1 MSKYGELMQA
11 AQNANANNSARTV
24 AYAPQKTDAAPAS
37 TSTFEEL
44 YKAAQVANG
53 ATRISPTPKFLYV
66 NNRKLTPYAQRQQKA
81 ELGKTKLASLNEQL
95 KAAQERYG
103 NVRRSYGT
111 ESYNAQE
118 ETELKAQID
127 SYKDQI
133 KAAEDE
139 LGQIEG
145 WLTAYDNQIEGGK
158 AWEDAQ
164 RRGLDSFAWY
174 DEAKGEYDKAQ
185 SALDALYK
193 QKGAMD
199 SLLEDKAFFT
209 SEYQQ
214 AVAAGDREKAAAMQ
228 TALTEVENQIET
240 DPTNPFVSAGFD
252 EQIEAAIRA
261 RDEAEK
267 LYGYAQQYR
276 YASTPTGTG
285 SIALGKAMARQLD
298 EQRAREYE
306 RQYGKVLDETSRG
319 AQVGGGAGGFDKEY
333 TILKYD
339 TSFMQ
344 PKDNWTEDELNTYY
358 GLLSMSYGT
367 GDTSSADEYAR
378 VLNDRKQAAANQEKA
393 LEIGENATSSF
404 WSGAGHTVAAAGAG
418 LLQGIE
424 YLGDMRELSARGVIT
439 EKAFGLADYNAAVT
453 GSISQHLNDTYGTLG
468 DEAGILAGKGW
479 GDAYNVAVSVGQSW
493 AAMAITGG
501 SSALVSTMFFGQA
514 AKSTLDAQLAKGVD
528 PYKAVTVATLS
539 GVAEVLGEALPLENI
554 RLLQSGVTKG
564 YINDI
569 LRSAAI
575 EGGEEVFT
583 SFANFM
589 VDRIAN
595 GSDSAYYIALEGYVS
610 QGMSYEEAQK
620 AATKDFLKGLT
631 EDFIAGGISGAV
643 GGGVLGPAAR
653 GVHNATTD
661 FAGDAQGLI
670 DVAASYEGTKAA
682 SLAGKYEAGLDAK
695 RDKADEILDRKIEY
709 FEKLAQ
715 TGSAKDRESA
725 AKRVEELKAEAAQR
739 AQDREQGKRDSTL
752 SIRQANRLTK
762 AISEAQNQRNSES
775 IKASIAQE
783 LESRG
788 VENFQELAEII
799 HKSGRGKGLSD
810 SEIKTLQSYRPAWQ
824 MREAVMAVYPKGRL
838 DESLVKNGPA
848 WMQKAELLSGEDIAG
863 HAAYDSPT
871 MDIAKGAAQAAA
883 EAEVAEGAGVEAYA
897 KALGEFSSGAVRLY
911 DGSTDPREYITN
923 MDVAINAVAANVGS
937 REAFDKSESA
947 QALTEE
953 QRDFAW
959 EAGQKL
965 RGDTLSVSQRS
976 APSVRGEGKGKAG
989 KQQGKKKGSGKKR
1002 GGKVSSEGVTVD
1014 GVRYKSTTLDRVKP
1028 EDLRVVRAL
1037 AETFDVN
1044 VVFYESEADI
1054 KGKYQGANG
1063 FYHKGTI
1070 YLDVHA
1076 GARDN
1081 TQKDAV
1087 LLTAAHELTHFI
1099 AENAEAEFKTLK
1111 EFVVEYLLEHGQ
1123 DFENMVQQKMK
1134 AYEGRNKL
1142 DYEGAVEEVV
1152 ADACEMVLKDSK
1164 AVELIRKEK
1173 PSLFKTIAEWL
1184 KQFAED
1190 IRKAFEGVEARNREA
1205 KAMNDALEELTKLW
1219 DTAAVAAAKNEGNKK
1234 TPGKGEGVKYSK
1246 KPENSTIKNQIAA
1259 SSERLNA
1266 IAPVATVNASNLP
1279 KGGKNVRAWAVNLLK
1294 ATGYKVDRQNFGTI
1308 EFSPKHIA
1316 EGIKYLS
1323 EDAELAAFSALPKVL
1338 KRGIIIDSHEKHKGN
1353 LRDSVTIAAPIVI
1366 NGVRGNMAVAIT
1378 VTTKNHYH
1386 VHRVVMPDGSK
1397 FTFDVN
1403 KKEAEPTM
1411 YSAAKAGEET
1421 KSSTYNENVPQ
1432 AGRKVKYS
1440 QRDSEGNE
1448 LSKEQQEYF
1457 KDSKA
1462 RDAEGRLQVVY
1473 HGARDT
1479 GRTVFTRNV
1488 TYFTDDESMADSYSP
1503 NGGRYKG
1510 YVNITKP
1517 FVVDAEGG
1525 NWSRVPVDGELLGIL
1540 RESGGSVFEED
1551 GEWRSTPADIAAS
1564 IEELV
1569 DEGEADY
1576 DGVIILNVDDTG
1588 SYYKGKDTHIA
1599 NDYIIFNSNQFKNV
1613 DNLKPSSSPDIRY
1626 SQRDSREGLTKEE
1639 ARAQAQA
1646 YTVLKAEN
1654 AYYRERWEWW
1664 KNQTRKT
1671 KVATVRKADT
1681 DRYARYLVN
1690 LHDAKEADL
1699 DWVKERLKALGD
1711 YFVQQDKD
1719 SLDYDEMWDMAWEVA
1734 TEIAENAEAYEDV
1747 AESFGVDAEDVKDS
1761 IRRAEIYMSPSDIKA
1776 LPEGFRRR
1784 YRGKIHI
1791 SSDAERGVD
1800 SYYKELNA
1808 SYGET
1813 LFPSDIINP
1822 EDQMIMIG
1830 EAWDKVTAEPKVYNP
1845 NKYHMNEAINNIALD
1860 ILNMFYGETGSYEGE
1875 IRTTPPTF
1883 ADKAEAKLEQVKAE
1897 DREKLAKLRDEKNAK
1912 LDKQHKEEVQIRKEM
1927 RAKEKAVKWDKYYS
1941 EVANR
1946 QDAITKLRADKN
1958 ARMEEIRREEAE
1970 KRREAV
1976 ARERAAKWDK
1986 YEQVKAYYQKQIAD
2000 SQTRR
2005 KENAAA
2011 KKYRDRVFERV
2022 DTLSRWLQVN
2032 SDKEHIPEGLKTPVI
2047 EFLNSLDLSSKQQ
2060 LKGKGQTKRDVKYT
2074 EALGK
2079 LKDILANQ
2087 QRYINS
2093 GEGDGLDVYL
2103 DLPSGFDAEIAQHID
2118 SVRGILKGTDI
2129 DLSSP
2134 VVYMTADQLKD
2145 LDFILGTLT
2154 HSIRQINRFITD
2166 SRYASVE
2173 EGARETRE
2181 YLKSLGERKGG
2192 IKPFEAIDKY
2202 VEWGNALPYYAF
2214 KRFGHAGMERFMAIA
2229 QGWGKMAV
2237 NMERLK
2243 NYSESVYKGEEARKW
2258 ENTVHSIELSS
2269 GRTVQMSEAQM
2280 MGVWCMARREQGLK
2294 HLLGGGMRL
2303 ADIEIE
2309 GGSKI
2314 SQTTAAQLT
2323 QDDLAKIGG
2332 MLSDRQIVV
2341 ATKLQQFMNTVCSDW
2356 GNEVSMAR
2364 HGYRAFKEQ
2373 FYYPITTDPNNH
2385 PAVDPQ
2391 VREND
2396 IFRLLNLSFTK
2407 ALTPNANNSVV
2418 IFSVFDV
2425 FAGHATDMA
2434 KFNALALP
2442 ILDLIKWYN
2451 HKDKTYTDV
2460 PDSMGN
2466 TYTQIIA
2473 ESVQQSVET
2482 AYGKNAQMYVVNF
2495 LKDLNGKREGGRGE
2509 GALRGII
2516 ANYKRAAVAANLRVA
2531 AQQPTSIIRAAYAIA
2546 PGYIARGAA
2555 MSGGIEEAL
2564 KYSGLAKWKDMG
2576 FFDTNIARGMRE
2588 QIKHTESTMDKLVE
2602 KSMELAKLG
2611 DRAVWGALWNAAK
2624 LEVRETQKLKGEE
2637 LMEATA
2643 RRFEEIILATQV
2655 MDSTISR
2662 SELMRNQSIA
2672 LAEITSFMSEP
2683 TVSANILM
2691 DASDNI
2697 NRLRRTTGS
2706 ASTAA
2711 RMGSGKA
2718 VKAVTVF
2725 ALNAA
2730 TTAAVAAIV
2739 DALRDDDEYQE
2750 FSEKWTEHVFEN
2762 FKQNINPAGIVPL
2775 IGDIVQIF
2783 TEGETPDSLI
2793 FAPFTQAKKA
2803 VDSAAELWKLM
2814 LDPNA
2819 ETDSSYTN
2827 WGRAYN
2833 IAQGIS
2839 SMSGVPVAAGFR
2851 ELKALWNISG
2861 GLITGKK
2868 LKFYDSGVKNSIK
2881 YGVKDGYIDE
2891 EEAVTLLVEN
2901 GEASDEDAAYWMVQ
2915 EWLHADD
2922 REEWTR
2928 YGELY
2933 AAMVNDDMQAFE
2945 EALDALAEHGIA
2957 GGTARSAVE
2966 SEVKRLYQGA
2976 DGQGQLMDKETSI
2989 KTLQKYGGMGELEA
3003 RRTVE
3008 QWTLLITR
3016 GFAYEDI
3023 GEQFVRGNI
3032 TERDAATLYK
3042 EYGMMTERDAKE
3054 KVQQLKLEKD
3064 HGIRYSYLGDAYI
3077 YGEITE
3083 QQAIDWQM
3091 KYGGLSREEAEAKI
3105 TSWDM
3110 KREYGVETGSTTNG
3124 IKAYLVNG
3132 IISEETAY
3140 DWLIADGNS
3149 PEKAEDYVYQYLFT
3163 KETGYSFGD
3172 IGEAYADG
3180 VITFSEMVEWYK
3192 NGSIYT
3198 HGSEEVAEEYAEVER
3213 WKATIPGAEA
3223 MNRDGLEKFEKYGK
3237 YMTRAGLDEADFAA
3251 AWAIYSE
3258 AEAQYDSQGNK
3269 VKEKAEVFFDDL
3281 YELVMM
3287 GAYSREE
3294 ANAIAR
3300 TMYTSKYINRYKKW

>member
-1 MSKYGELMQA
+1 MSSYNQAKQNAYNEIMQKTSAQLPAVATSVQNTVSKNAYAQAKQSAYNEILNKMYTKGTAAPVDEKTTYGSYLRDYASKYG
-11 AQNANANNSARTV
+11 
-24 AYAPQKTDAAPAS
+24 
-37 TSTFEEL
+37 
-44 YKAAQVANG
+44 
-53 ATRISPTPKFLYV
+53 PKKI
-66 NNRKLTPYAQRQQKA
+66 ND
-81 ELGKTKLASLNEQL
+81 LNEQL

-127 SYKDQI
+127 SYEDQI

-139 LGQIEG
+139 LGQIES

-174 DEAKGEYDKAQ
+174 DETKGEYDKAQ

-199 SLLEDKAFFT
+199 SLLEGKAFFT

-214 AVAAGDREKAAAMQ
+214 AVAAGDREKAVAMQ
-228 TALTEVENQIET
+228 KALTEVENQIEA
-240 DPTNPFVSAGFD
+240 DPTNPYVSAGFD

-298 EQRAREYE
+298 EQRTRELGEARAVAPYIDPLSAEYE
-306 RQYGKVLDETSRG
+306 DYDGVLE
-319 AQVGGGAGGFDKEY
+319 FDHSY
-333 TILKYD
+333 
-339 TSFMQ
+339 MQ

-404 WSGAGHTVAAAGAG
+404 WAGAGHTVAAAGAG

-610 QGMSYEEAQK
+610 QGMNYQEAQK

-631 EDFIAGGISGAV
+631 EDFIAGSISGAV

-653 GVHNATTD
+653 GVHNATTG

-695 RDKADEILDRKIEY
+695 RDKADEILNRKIEY

-715 TGSAKDRESA
+715 TGAKKDRESA
-725 AKRVEELKAEAAQR
+725 AKRVEELKAEAERR
-739 AQDREQGKRDSTL
+739 AQDRGQGKRDSTL

-783 LESRG
+783 LENRG

-838 DESLVKNGPA
+838 DESLVKNGPE

-863 HAAYDSPT
+863 HAAYDRPV

-965 RGDTLSVSQRS
+965 RGDTSSASQSS
-976 APSVRGEGKGKAG
+976 APSPKDIRANTDEYERIRNIPTTTPTPTTSTTTSTTNNISAQGEGKGKAG
-989 KQQGKKKGSGKKR
+989 KQQGKKKGPGKKR
-1002 GGKVSSEGVTVD
+1002 GGKVSSEGVIVD

-1044 VVFYESEADI
+1044 VVFYESENI
-1054 KGKYQGANG
+1054 EGKYQGANG

-1099 AENAEAEFKTLK
+1099 AENAEAEFKTLR

-1164 AVELIRKEK
+1164 AVEIIRKEK

-1190 IRKAFEGVEARNREA
+1190 LRKAFEGVEARSREA

-1219 DTAAVAAAKNEGNKK
+1219 DAAAVAAVRNENRSKGKSKASLRQFEDGRKFVEINIEQEQFDDLSIEKQQALAKKIIMSKFGQKVIGVTNKVFVNRTSAQEYGYPAKFITGDEIKEAKMRASTELDNLIEAGSNFRTKADGADGHVHASAVNGFSYFDTLFKFGNEYYLGVINILNNKK
-1234 TPGKGEGVKYSK
+1234 GALLKDVTKIRNVTKDIISSYGENPKSEFLSDTSMDSIRNKGE
-1246 KPENSTIKNQIAA
+1246 N
-1259 SSERLNA
+1259 
-1266 IAPVATVNASNLP
+1266 VN
-1279 KGGKNVRAWAVNLLK
+1279 G
-1294 ATGYKVDRQNFGTI
+1294 
-1308 EFSPKHIA
+1308 
-1316 EGIKYLS
+1316 
-1323 EDAELAAFSALPKVL
+1323 
-1338 KRGIIIDSHEKHKGN
+1338 
-1353 LRDSVTIAAPIVI
+1353 
-1366 NGVRGNMAVAIT
+1366 
-1378 VTTKNHYH
+1378 
-1386 VHRVVMPDGSK
+1386 
-1397 FTFDVN
+1397 
-1403 KKEAEPTM
+1403 
-1411 YSAAKAGEET
+1411 
-1421 KSSTYNENVPQ
+1421 
-1432 AGRKVKYS
+1432 KYS
-1440 QRDSEGNE
+1440 QRDS
-1448 LSKEQQEYF
+1448 S
-1457 KDSKA
+1457 
-1462 RDAEGRLQVVY
+1462 
-1473 HGARDT
+1473 
-1479 GRTVFTRNV
+1479 
-1488 TYFTDDESMADSYSP
+1488 
-1503 NGGRYKG
+1503 
-1510 YVNITKP
+1510 
-1517 FVVDAEGG
+1517 
-1525 NWSRVPVDGELLGIL
+1525 
-1540 RESGGSVFEED
+1540 
-1551 GEWRSTPADIAAS
+1551 
-1564 IEELV
+1564 
-1569 DEGEADY
+1569 
-1576 DGVIILNVDDTG
+1576 
-1588 SYYKGKDTHIA
+1588 
-1599 NDYIIFNSNQFKNV
+1599 
-1613 DNLKPSSSPDIRY
+1613 
-1626 SQRDSREGLTKEE
+1626 EGLTKEE

-1719 SLDYDEMWDMAWEVA
+1719 SLDYDEMWEMAWEVA
-1734 TEIAENAEAYEDV
+1734 TEIAENAEAYEDA

-1813 LFPSDIINP
+1813 LFPGDIINP

-1845 NKYHMNEAINNIALD
+1845 NKYHMNESINNIALD
-1860 ILNMFYGETGSYEGE
+1860 ILNVFYGETGSYEGE

-1883 ADKAEAKLEQVKAE
+1883 ADKAEAKLEAVKAE
-1897 DREKLAKLRDEKNAK
+1897 DREKLAKLRADKNARIEEIRR
-1912 LDKQHKEEVQIRKEM
+1912 EEVEKRKEM
-1927 RAKEKAVKWDKYYS
+1927 RAKEKA
-1941 EVANR
+1941 
-1946 QDAITKLRADKN
+1946 
-1958 ARMEEIRREEAE
+1958 
-1970 KRREAV
+1970 
-1976 ARERAAKWDK
+1976 AKWDK
-1986 YEQVKAYYQKQIAD
+1986 YEAVKAYYQKQIAD

-2032 SDKEHIPEGLKTPVI
+2032 SDKEHIPEGLKAPVI
-2047 EFLNSLDLSSKQQ
+2047 ELLNSLDLSSKQQ

-2243 NYSESVYKGEEARKW
+2243 NYAESVYKGDEARKW

-2309 GGSKI
+2309 GGKKI

-2332 MLSDRQIVV
+2332 MLSDRQIAV

-2364 HGYRAFKEQ
+2364 HGYRAFTEQ

-2451 HKDKTYTDV
+2451 HKDKIYTDV

-2531 AQQPTSIIRAAYAIA
+2531 AQQPTSIVRAAYAIA
-2546 PGYIARGAA
+2546 PRYIARGAA

-2588 QIKHTESTMDKLVE
+2588 QIKHTEGTMDKLVE

-2643 RRFEEIILATQV
+2643 RRFEEIILSTQV

-2662 SELMRNQSIA
+2662 SDLMRNQSIA

-2691 DASDNI
+2691 DAADNI
-2697 NRLRRTTGS
+2697 NSLRRTTGS

-2711 RMGSGKA
+2711 RMGSGQA
-2718 VKAVTVF
+2718 VKAVTIF

-2730 TTAAVAAIV
+2730 ATAAVAAIV

-2750 FSEKWTEHVFEN
+2750 FGEKWTEHVFEN

-2803 VDSAAELWKLM
+2803 VDSATELWKLM

-2881 YGVKDGYIDE
+2881 YGVKDGYIEE

-2933 AAMVNDDMQAFE
+2933 AAMVKDDMQAFE

-2966 SEVKRLYQGA
+2966 SEVKRFYQGA

-3003 RRTVE
+3003 RRKVE

-3083 QQAIDWQM
+3083 KQAIEWQM

-3110 KREYGVETGSTTNG
+3110 QREYGVETGSTTNG

-3172 IGEAYADG
+3172 IGEAYADK

-3198 HGSEEVAEEYAEVER
+3198 HGSEEVAEEYAEVEK

-3281 YELVMM
+3281 YEFVMM
-3287 GAYSREE
+3287 GVYSRDE

-3300 TMYTSKYINRYKKW
+3300 TMYKSNTVNRYKKW